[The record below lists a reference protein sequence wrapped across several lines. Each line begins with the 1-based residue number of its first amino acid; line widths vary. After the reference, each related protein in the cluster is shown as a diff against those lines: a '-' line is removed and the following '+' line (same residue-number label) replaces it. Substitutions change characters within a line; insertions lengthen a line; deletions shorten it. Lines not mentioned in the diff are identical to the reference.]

1 MRMTYRLLST
11 CLFGVAF
18 AVAASGG
25 EPSTAA
31 STGVKPGV
39 VFIAEGV
46 GGFDV
51 SAAAARWAWPRAG
64 VPHEVRQF
72 EWSHGW
78 GHVFKDLQDAAH
90 LVQKARELAAEVR
103 RVKAEDPERPGYLVG
118 KSGGSGL
125 VLLAAEQLPPRT
137 LERIILLSSAV
148 SPAYDL
154 RPALRATKGEIVSFF
169 SPYDQLVLGWGTSQ
183 FGSIDRV
190 YGPTAGL
197 RRFQVPPNLTDDD
210 RALYERL
217 VQVPWRP
224 SMLLEG
230 HVGLHTGTSLPTFM
244 RTEVA
249 PWLKTPANR

>member
-1 MRMTYRLLST
+1 MPVTYRLLFP

-18 AVAASGG
+18 AEAASGG
-25 EPSTAA
+25 EPATAA
-31 STGVKPGV
+31 TGGVKPGV

-90 LVQKARELAAEVR
+90 LAQKARELAAEVR
-103 RVKAEDPERPGYLVG
+103 RVKADDPERPVYLVG

-154 RPALRATKGEIVSFF
+154 RPALSC
-169 SPYDQLVLGWGTSQ
+169 
-183 FGSIDRV
+183 
-190 YGPTAGL
+190 
-197 RRFQVPPNLTDDD
+197 
-210 RALYERL
+210 
-217 VQVPWRP
+217 PWRP
-224 SMLLEG
+224 PARRPVVWRLRAR
-230 HVGLHTGTSLPTFM
+230 TGDGTCDEAVCF
-244 RTEVA
+244 R
-249 PWLKTPANR
+249 ANSGRSRSCLVIGISPCA